1 MKIGI
6 YISELL
12 FEHEEVILP
21 GLGAFYTKYNPARF
35 VPEIQKVESPS
46 KTVAFNPDKQEG
58 ASPLVEH
65 LAKKETMDAG
75 QVKKYLSD
83 FVAEAWQVL
92 ESGKKFELE
101 KLGVFSLGPDKN
113 LVFEPDT
120 SVNYLSDAVGMS
132 PVKQPE
138 KSAKTGKEG
147 EPAAVPAAA
156 PLMAPREKEHLP
168 KPEEDR
174 HEKTALPPALKWVAY
189 TVVPLL
195 VIIIILALNFNFF
208 FGENGLFKS
217 SKPDTEARITEPAA
231 EPSPET
237 AAATTPEGGGSQTA
251 QEDETAQESETGMQQ
266 SPDTETSLTTQ
277 AADPATQPPQPE
289 SGRPV
294 YFIVVGSFPDEAVAE
309 ELALR
314 LREEGAPLA
323 SVFMETGFGYH
334 RVAYGYYYNLQE
346 AEALLDSVR
355 ENVTGEAYI
364 LHR

>member
-1 MKIGI
+1 
-6 YISELL
+6 
-12 FEHEEVILP
+12 
-21 GLGAFYTKYNPARF
+21 
-35 VPEIQKVESPS
+35 
-46 KTVAFNPDKQEG
+46 
-58 ASPLVEH
+58 
-65 LAKKETMDAG
+65 MDTG

-83 FVAEAWQVL
+83 FVAEAWQVM
-92 ESGKKFELE
+92 ESGKKFKME
-101 KLGVFSLGPDKN
+101 KLGIFSLGPDKN

-138 KSAKTGKEG
+138 KIAETGKG
-147 EPAAVPAAA
+147 GKPAAVPGAA
-156 PLMAPREKEHLP
+156 PLVVPKEKEHLP
-168 KPEEDR
+168 QPEEDR
-174 HEKTALPPALKWVAY
+174 HEKTGLPPALKWVAY

-208 FGENGLFKS
+208 FGEKGLFKS
-217 SKPDTEARITEPAA
+217 SKPETEARITEPAA

-237 AAATTPEGGGSQTA
+237 AAAAAPEGGESGTA
-251 QEDETAQESETGMQQ
+251 PEGETTRESETGTQQ
-266 SPDTETSLTTQ
+266 SPDAATSPATQ
-277 AADPATQPPQPE
+277 AADPAIQPPQAE

-294 YFIVVGSFPDEAVAE
+294 YYIVVGSFPDEAVAE
-309 ELALR
+309 ELAMK

-334 RVAYGYYYNLQE
+334 RVAYGYYYNLEE

-355 ENVTGEAYI
+355 ENVAGEAYI